1 MSCTETERN
10 PDRRGFTLIE
20 VVVALAIVG
29 VLAAFAVPSYRG
41 HVERGHRLSAM
52 AALYRA
58 AQYVEAFGEV
68 PPAALPEGMSRA
80 PDSGTAVYALRI
92 TFDDA
97 RGGYALEASPTVD
110 GAMRD
115 DNCGVYVLHADGTR
129 ENRAAGHAALNGHTP
144 NADAC
149 WRAG

>member
-1 MSCTETERN
+1 MSCAETERN
-10 PDRRGFTLIE
+10 SDRRGFTLIE
-20 VVVALAIVG
+20 VLVALAIVG
-29 VLAAFAVPSYRG
+29 VFAAFAVPSYRG

-58 AQYVEAFGEV
+58 AQYVEAFGEM
-68 PPAALPEGMSRA
+68 PPAALPEEMSRA
-80 PDSGTAVYALRI
+80 PDSGMAVYALRI
-92 TFDDA
+92 MFNDA

-129 ENRAAGHAALNGHTP
+129 ENRVAGSAALNGHAP
-144 NADAC
+144 NADVC
-149 WRAG
+149 WRTG